1 MTPPRRAELADN
13 LARVRERIQRAART
27 AGRDP
32 DEVTLVVVTKTYPAA
47 DLDLLAELGVQ
58 HVGENRHPEAAGKHA
73 QVAGVH
79 PLVWHFVGGLQT
91 NKAAA
96 VARYADVIESVDRL
110 TLVAALSKAAQR
122 ADRDLDC
129 LVQVD
134 LEREPREVR
143 SGCRPDEVS
152 ELAEAVDG
160 ADGLRLGGLMAL
172 APPGVDPRP
181 AFERLAQVAVRL
193 RTEHPDAGVLSAG
206 MSDDLEAGVEVG
218 ATHVRIGRAVL
229 GERARSR

>member
-1 MTPPRRAELADN
+1 MTRQRRAELADN
-13 LARVRERIQRAART
+13 LARVRERIEQAART

-32 DEVTLVVVTKTYPAA
+32 DEITLVVVTKTYPAA
-47 DLDLLAELGVQ
+47 DLDLLADLGVQ
-58 HVGENRHPEAAGKHA
+58 HVGENRHPEAADKHA

-96 VARYADVIESVDRL
+96 VARYADVVESVDRL
-110 TLVAALSKAAQR
+110 ALVTALSTAALR
-122 ADRDLDC
+122 AGRELDC

-134 LEREPREVR
+134 LELEQREVR
-143 SGCRPDEVS
+143 SGCRPDEVHAM
-152 ELAEAVDG
+152 AEAV
-160 ADGLRLGGLMAL
+160 AEAEGLRLGGLMAL
-172 APPGVDPRP
+172 APLGAEPRP
-181 AFERLAQVAVRL
+181 AFERLAHVAAHL

-206 MSDDLEAGVEVG
+206 MSGDLEAGVEVG

-229 GERARSR
+229 GERGRSR